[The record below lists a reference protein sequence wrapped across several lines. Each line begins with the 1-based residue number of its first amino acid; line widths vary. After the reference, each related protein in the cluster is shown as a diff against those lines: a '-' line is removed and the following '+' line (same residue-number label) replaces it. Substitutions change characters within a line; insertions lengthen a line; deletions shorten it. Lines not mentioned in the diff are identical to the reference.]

1 MSAHMC
7 KAIFPVEEYLFIL
20 SPESLEDVLDVHL
33 LLQLWRCLFVCF
45 VLFCSANVTQSGVIW
60 EEEMSTEKM
69 LLSDLPVDKPVIH
82 D

>member
-1 MSAHMC
+1 VSLFSALY
-7 KAIFPVEEYLFIL
+7 VEAACWLG
-20 SPESLEDVLDVHL
+20 V
-33 LLQLWRCLFVCF
+33 CLFVCF